1 MKHSH
6 ITDELQEKASI
17 YALGAMP
24 EDERNE
30 YVRHLQEDDCAV
42 CLQEVREMESTASL
56 LTFSVPLS
64 DPSPAVKERLMSQA
78 RSKAVPRT
86 ETPPRRWAWLAG
98 LSAAAAAILL
108 VVALQN
114 NAELRQLADSLRT
127 RVAQLES
134 ELSEQ
139 RLLVATLT
147 SSDVRV
153 VNLAGQG
160 ATPGARARI
169 FWDEPQRRWL
179 IYVRDLPPVPSD
191 RTYQLWFVPRTGNPV
206 SAATFNTDTSG
217 SAVSEIAVPDALPE
231 LAAAAVTTEPA
242 GGLPQPT
249 GAFALLGSLE

>member
-1 MKHSH
+1 MRHPH
-6 ITDELQEKASI
+6 LTDELQEKASI

-24 EDERNE
+24 ESERNE
-30 YVRHLQEDDCAV
+30 YVRHLREDNCAV
-42 CLQEVREMESTASL
+42 CLQEVREMESTANL
-56 LTFSVPLS
+56 LTFSVPLR

-86 ETPPRRWAWLAG
+86 EASPRRWAWLAG

-134 ELSEQ
+134 ELGEQ

-179 IYVRDLPPVPSD
+179 VYVRDLPPVTSD

-206 SAATFNTDTSG
+206 SAATFNTDPSG
-217 SAVSEIAVPDALPE
+217 SAVSEIAVPEALPE

-249 GAFALLGSLE
+249 GAFALLGTLE